1 MTYSS
6 YADKNQDFDHY
17 FCKWITQGTNIKF
30 VIANEYSLCI
40 SDTLNGDDIVGNTG
54 EHIGYLPADANVRF
68 GWDGKTNEVSRAYI
82 SGSGKS
88 QDRFLVLT
96 GNEYLLDIKGNAIP
110 EGTEAD
116 NRLGLNE
123 HELLFSDK
131 QNWIYQLDV
140 KANNNTEITLTAK
153 YNNKVQTFFGT
164 SKSGFG
170 GEPIMLATNEDYHK
184 VRMIYDFKTNNL
196 IAAWLLDTPVQE
208 TEAESV
214 TSNMLIIREDQ
225 GDANQINFTNNQDMA
240 IYTAYAVMTFTKN
253 HVLGLEDKA
262 SLSKWQRTDYWVSFP
277 FDVNLSDV
285 FGFSEYGD
293 QWIMLLYDGAARA
306 KEGYWAES
314 KGFWKY
320 ITNRNYT
327 LEAGVGY
334 VLKLNPSKM
343 TFDYGA
349 TDVSLFFPSQGI
361 PTVIKAEP
369 TPITVPTHTCTI
381 DRDNRNIYDSH
392 WNLIGVP
399 GYANLENL
407 KVDEL
412 NQTVT
417 IENEARNLA
426 FYYEYD
432 AANNSYN
439 TSLAKATFKNMHAYM
454 VQYAG
459 ELEWTSIPK
468 TPASIAARRNSD
480 AEPEKRTL
488 RLEIAQGEEVAD
500 QTFVQ
505 LQQEGATPE
514 FDMNL
519 DLTKIINSGANIY
532 TLAGDARIQ
541 VAGNALP
548 VAETTIPVGVQMA
561 TAGEYTFRMPDGTEG
576 MVVELID
583 YETNTRTN
591 LLLSNYTTTLPQGIC
606 ENRFALIVKPD
617 KVATDVEHI
626 GEGVKNSEAAKKY
639 IIDGKLLLQKN
650 GMLYD
655 AQGHIVR

>member
-1 MTYSS
+1 
-6 YADKNQDFDHY
+6 
-17 FCKWITQGTNIKF
+17 
-30 VIANEYSLCI
+30 L
-40 SDTLNGDDIVGNTG
+40 
-54 EHIGYLPADANVRF
+54 
-68 GWDGKTNEVSRAYI
+68 SRAYI

-140 KANNNTEITLTAK
+140 KANSNTEITLTAK
-153 YNNKVQTFFGT
+153 YNGKVQTFFGT

-170 GEPIMLATNEDYHK
+170 GEPIMQANNDDYHK

-214 TSNMLIIREDQ
+214 ASNMLIIRKDQ
-225 GDANQINFTNNQDMA
+225 DDANQINFTNNQNME
-240 IYTAYAVMTFTKN
+240 INTAYAVMTFTKDW
-253 HVLGLEDKA
+253 VTGAATRDRSE
-262 SLSKWQRTDYWVSFP
+262 YWVSFP

-293 QWIMLLYDGAARA
+293 QWIMLLYDGAGRA
-306 KEGYWAES
+306 ENGGWKETTY
-314 KGFWKY
+314 WKY

-327 LEAGVGY
+327 LKKGVGY

-343 TFDYGA
+343 ESEAFANNA
-349 TDVSLFFPSQGI
+349 TDASLFFPSQGI
-361 PTVIKAEP
+361 PTVINAKP
-369 TPITVPTHTCTI
+369 TPIDVPAHTCTI
-381 DRDNRNIYDSH
+381 ERDNRNIYDSH

-399 GYANLENL
+399 GYANLDNL
-407 KVDEL
+407 KVDKL
-412 NQTVT
+412 NQNVT

-426 FYYEYD
+426 FYYAYD

-439 TSLAKATFKNMHAYM
+439 TSLAKATFKNMYAYM

-459 ELEWTSIPK
+459 ELAWTNIQE

-541 VAGNALP
+541 TAGNVLP
-548 VAETTIPVGVQMA
+548 MGECIVPVGVKIDA
-561 TAGEYTFRMPDGTEG
+561 ASEYTFRMPDGTEG

-591 LLLSNYTTTLPQGIC
+591 LLLSDYTTTLPKGTH
-606 ENRFALIVKPD
+606 ESRFALSVKPD
-617 KVATDVEHI
+617 KVATSIENAGDEVI
-626 GEGVKNSEAAKKY
+626 GDEVKKY
-639 IIDGKLLLQKN
+639 IINGKLFLQKD
-650 GMLYD
+650 GILYN
-655 AQGHIVR
+655 AQGQIVR